1 MIFLNGIYRFKI
13 VNFIFFNFIRSIK
26 IRIDN
31 TMQKKSIVLT
41 FILFELIFCHLSFF
55 HLNFV
60 KGREQV
66 SINSE
71 YPGITHYN
79 VIQNVTYEITLNW
92 TLTRLG
98 TNSYTF
104 YLKNSF
110 FDNRIPSEY
119 VFTPPIQ
126 VSSLETHS
134 IEGNGTEI
142 ITQTDKFGNHYYLF
156 NRTINNM
163 NSAPISINQKYVI
176 TLNEISFD
184 EGVPGGDIG
193 AYNTSDIFHEL
204 YCQAEP
210 LFEMND
216 PTLIALSDSLVGEL
230 SNPIDKAKAIYD
242 YVSENIEYLGQAVER
257 GALWTYQN
265 KEGDCSEFS
274 DLMITLL
281 RIQGIP
287 ARKCTGMILSNVTA
301 SGQALSN
308 NNPIVGT
315 EYGYY
320 SNYLK
325 NSQLSAGDLDSNALL
340 HAWLEY
346 YVPNLGW
353 IPCDPTWGSAGFNYF
368 NYMDFIHLTANIGAW
383 FEVPSLSYNV
393 SEYSVLPNPVFQSN
407 AIFKYDTLI
416 NVKVL
421 EVNLIE
427 DNTMIYI
434 IVGLI
439 LLITLLVIIYIF
451 IKTGKNKK
459 KKEAMYQNYS
469 YPNNY

>member
-1 MIFLNGIYRFKI
+1 
-13 VNFIFFNFIRSIK
+13 
-26 IRIDN
+26 
-31 TMQKKSIVLT
+31 MQKKTIALA
-41 FILFELIFCHLSFF
+41 FLLFELTFCHLSFI

-60 KGREQV
+60 KGLEQV

-79 VIQNVTYEITLNW
+79 MIQNVTYEITINW

-98 TNSYTF
+98 PNSYTF
-104 YLKNSF
+104 SLKYSL

-119 VFTPPIQ
+119 EFTPPIQ
-126 VSSLETHS
+126 VSSLEYHS

-142 ITQTDKFGNHYYLF
+142 ITQTDKFGNHHYLF
-156 NRTINNM
+156 NRTINDL
-163 NSAPISINQKYVI
+163 NSAPILINQKYVI

-184 EGVPGGDIG
+184 TNIPEGDIG
-193 AYNTSDIFHEL
+193 IYNTSDIIHDL

-216 PTLIALSDSLVGEL
+216 STLISLSNSLVEGL

-242 YVSENIEYLGQAVER
+242 YVSENIEYVGQVEER

-265 KEGDCSEFS
+265 KKGDCSEYS
-274 DLMITLL
+274 NLMITLL

-287 ARKCTGMILSNVTA
+287 ARKCTGMILSNVSAT
-301 SGQALSN
+301 GQAISN
-308 NNPIVGT
+308 YNPEVGA
-315 EYGYY
+315 EWSYY

-325 NSQLSAGDLDSNALL
+325 NSSILAGNLTYNALL

-346 YVPNLGW
+346 YVPNIGF
-353 IPCDPTWGSAGFNYF
+353 IACDPTWGSTGYNYF
-368 NYMDFIHLTANIGAW
+368 NKMDFIHLTSNIGAC

-393 SEYSVLPNPVFQSN
+393 SEYSVLPNPVFQSD
-407 AIFKYDTLI
+407 AIFKYDTSI
-416 NVKVL
+416 NIKIL

-427 DNTMIYI
+427 DNTMMYI

-439 LLITLLVIIYIF
+439 ILITFLIIIYIF

-469 YPNNY
+469 YSNNY